1 MKPKVKQGKS
11 SWIFFTMTIV
21 FEDLQGGYMDLY
33 VGNLPLNLDS
43 TGLKKLVE
51 MYASVQGAKIIQAEG
66 VSRGFGFVTV
76 SEEEAQTVIEKLNG
90 QLLEGKRISV
100 KKAYQKKPAFKKVF
114 ISKQWRE
121 KAAEK
126 L

>member
-1 MKPKVKQGKS
+1 
-11 SWIFFTMTIV
+11 
-21 FEDLQGGYMDLY
+21 MDLY

-90 QLLEGKRISV
+90 QLLEGNRISV
-100 KKAYQKKPAFKKVF
+100 KKAYQKKTAFKKVF

>member
-1 MKPKVKQGKS
+1 
-11 SWIFFTMTIV
+11 
-21 FEDLQGGYMDLY
+21 MDLY
-33 VGNLPLNLDS
+33 MRNLPLNLDKE
-43 TGLKKLVE
+43 GLKKLVE
-51 MYASVQGAKIIQAEG
+51 MYASVQGVKIIQSEG

-90 QLLEGKRISV
+90 QLLEGKRPSV
-100 KKAYQKKPAFKKVF
+100 KKAYQKKPTFKKIF
-114 ISKQWRE
+114 MSKQWRE